1 MTVKVS
7 NKKALRFNEY
17 YDTQKIQDELYQLSA
32 EGSHVFRDLMSY
44 ITQEENILLAYR
56 NIKSNKGSKTAGT
69 NKRTIIDVGEENT
82 YQLVQYVQN

>member
-1 MTVKVS
+1 MTVHELGSGKTKIGKLHYYGRNQLMTVKVS

-44 ITQEENILLAYR
+44 ITQEENI
-56 NIKSNKGSKTAGT
+56 I
-69 NKRTIIDVGEENT
+69 
-82 YQLVQYVQN
+82 